1 MTTMNDQAVFERKNR
16 RLGFLLCTASVF
28 AVLGAAPAIAQEDS
42 DDTVEEDRIETDS
55 VTEGE
60 DAEARLDQIV
70 VKGIRGSIASA
81 QEIRRNAD
89 TLVDAVTAE
98 DIGALPDRSVTEALQ
113 RVPGVSISRF
123 AAADDPDHF
132 SIEGSGVVIRG
143 LNFVRSELNGRD
155 TFTANNGRALSFS
168 DIPPELLGSVEV
180 YKNQTADLIEG
191 GIAGA
196 VNLVTRKPFDSDGQ
210 QLAGSIDF
218 AYADFRDEW
227 SPSGSVLYSNNWD
240 TDIGRLGFL
249 VSGVYS
255 VLETRSDGTQISSFQ
270 PRDDLADSR
279 VWVPEGA
286 VVRTQEYDR
295 ERVGYSGSAQWESPD
310 RTMLATFEYLRSE
323 ATTSWNENASEIATD
338 NVGDNA
344 FFFVPGTEYGFD
356 GDDLLQYGTISA
368 PLGWRDDQFSGNSRT
383 PVYGLQSNN
392 IFRGVEQET
401 VTEDTSLNFK
411 WTPTERLSFNFDYQH
426 VESTTDNV
434 DFGIW
439 ASTFQDVRVD
449 LRGDIPEVEFLAP
462 NTTPGFGG
470 EAGGADINCDGNPP
484 GSQTCPIYFANGSN
498 WADPQNSFWRSAMD
512 HTEQSEGT
520 SDAFRIDAEYDLEDD
535 FDWIRSVRFGGRY
548 AERDLTTRFS
558 TYNWGVLSEIWGNGG
573 PVWMDQLGATD
584 GAVDSFGWEDFQRDD
599 TTLPPEMLFYSINP
613 GQYYDRS
620 ADFADTVVAEWL
632 QRGGVTSGPGGADA
646 GWRRLSDRPGVIPG
660 TNYLP
665 GEITESGEEITS
677 FYGKLNFGHDDP
689 FGNGMTLDGNIGLR
703 YVETQIESSGG
714 YQFASSTTLPDDGT
728 RGTSGNASGSDC
740 IPDPADDGTIPDVS
754 FFCTLSPEERAA
766 AYAFLDD
773 STDAFT
779 AGKTYENW
787 LPSLNLK
794 LGLTEDTLIRFAYS
808 KAMSRPDVGLTRAT
822 YPISAATQDDPANP
836 GTGVPDGF
844 SGGFYGFQ
852 TGGGNPLL
860 EPVKSD
866 QFDLA
871 FEWYFSQTGSLT
883 ATAFYKEIEDI
894 IVSGTG
900 EFNITNNGE
909 TFDVFVTNFPTNSD
923 ETGKIKGF
931 ELAYNHFYDFLP
943 GPWDGFGVQA
953 SYTYI
958 DSEGVNSSTVSPV
971 TTSDE
976 AATVD
981 RTPTVDLGD
990 LPLEGLSE
998 HNANVALIYEK
1009 GPISTRI
1016 AYNWRDDYLVTAR
1029 DVITPFYPIFQNG
1042 GGQVDG
1048 SFFYTVNDNF
1058 KIGVQVANLLNEV
1071 TETESYIPNADG
1083 RRGGRSWF
1091 QNDRRFTLSG
1101 RFNF

>member
-1 MTTMNDQAVFERKNR
+1 MTIVNEQTESARNTR
-16 RLGFLLCTASVF
+16 RLSFLLYTASAF
-28 AVLGAAPAIAQEDS
+28 AVLSAAPAIAQEDG

-55 VTEGE
+55 AAEE
-60 DAEARLDQIV
+60 DGEARLDQV
-70 VKGIRGSIASA
+70 VVRGIRGSIASA
-81 QEIRRNAD
+81 QEIRREAD

-168 DIPPELLGSVEV
+168 DIPPELLGSVQV

-196 VNLVTRKPFDSDGQ
+196 VNLVTRKPFDSNGQ
-210 QLAGSIDF
+210 QLAGTLEY
-218 AYADFRDEW
+218 AYTDFREEW
-227 SPSGSVLYSNNWD
+227 SPTGSLLYSNNWN
-240 TDIGRLGFL
+240 TDIGRVGFL

-255 VLETRSDGTQISSFQ
+255 ELKTRSDGTQISSFQ
-270 PRDDLADSR
+270 PRDDLADTR

-295 ERVGYSGSAQWESPD
+295 ERIGYSGSAQWESPD
-310 RTMLATFEYLRSE
+310 KDMLATFEYLRSE
-323 ATTSWNENASEIATD
+323 ASTSWNENASEIATD

-344 FFFVPGTEYGFD
+344 FFFAPGTEFGFG
-356 GDDLLQYGTISA
+356 GDDLLQFGTISA
-368 PLGWRDDQFSGNSRT
+368 PVGWRADQNSGDARV

-411 WTPTERLSFNFDYQH
+411 WTPTERLSLNFDYQH

-439 ASTFQDVRVD
+439 GSSFQDIRID
-449 LRGDIPEVEFLAP
+449 LRPDIPEIEFLPP
-462 NTTPGFGG
+462 NTVPGFGG
-470 EAGGADINCDGNPP
+470 EAGGADIDCSNPV
-484 GSQTCPIYFANGSN
+484 GSQTCPRYFANGTGFG
-498 WADPQNSFWRSAMD
+498 DPVNSFWRAAMD

-520 SDAFRIDAEYDLEDD
+520 SDAFRIDAEYDFEDD
-535 FDWIRSVRFGGRY
+535 IDWIRSVRFGGRY

-558 TYNWGVLSEIWGNGG
+558 TYNWGALSEIWGNNG
-573 PVWMDQLGATD
+573 PVWFDQLGQTEGATD
-584 GAVDSFGWEDFQRDD
+584 SFAWDNFQRGE
-599 TTLPPEMLFYSINP
+599 TNLPPEMLFFGLNP
-613 GQYYDRS
+613 AQYYDRS
-620 ADFADTVVAEWL
+620 ADFADAVVATWL
-632 QRGGVTSGPGGADA
+632 AQDGTPNPPGGGSN
-646 GWRRLSDRPGVIPG
+646 GWRRLADRPGVIPG

-665 GEITESGEEITS
+665 GEITDSDEEITA
-677 FYGKLNFGHDDP
+677 YYAKLNFGHDDP
-689 FGNGMTLDGNIGLR
+689 FGNGITIDGNIGLR
-703 YVETQIESSGG
+703 YVETQLASAGA
-714 YQFASSTTLPDDGT
+714 YQYAESTTLPDDGT
-728 RGTSGNASGSDC
+728 QGTSDNASGSDC
-740 IPDPADDGTIPDVS
+740 IPDDPQESVS
-754 FFCTLSPEERAA
+754 FFCTLSPEERAS
-766 AYAFLDD
+766 AYAFLDGM
-773 STDAFT
+773 TDPFV
-779 AGKTYENW
+779 GEKTYENW
-787 LPSLNLK
+787 LPSFNLK
-794 LGLTEDTLIRFAYS
+794 IGLTEDKIVRFAYS
-808 KAMSRPDVGLTRAT
+808 KALSRPDVGLTRAT

-852 TGGGNPLL
+852 TSGGNPFL

-866 QFDLA
+866 QYDLA
-871 FEWYFSQTGSLT
+871 FEWYFSDTGSVT

-894 IVSGTG
+894 IVSGAGSYTL
-900 EFNITNNGE
+900 TNNGE
-909 TFDVFVTNFPTNSD
+909 TYDVFVTNQPTNSD
-923 ETGKIKGF
+923 DTGKITGF
-931 ELAYNHFYDFLP
+931 ELAYNQFYDFLP
-943 GPWDGFGVQA
+943 SPWDGFGAQA

-958 DSEGVNSSTVSPV
+958 DSEGAAPSTVSPV
-971 TTSDE
+971 DAE
-976 AATVD
+976 AGGGEPAVD
-981 RTPTVDLGD
+981 VSQ

-1029 DVITPFYPIFQNG
+1029 DTITPFYPIFQNA

-1058 KIGVQVANLLNEV
+1058 KVGVQVANLFNEV
-1071 TETESYIPNADG
+1071 TETESFIPNSDG